1 VEPGI
6 KGGNFTLSPSVEAS
20 NFQHKGEVLNSLEA
34 GAKWS
39 NTPGTVR
46 LNATVYHYIYK
57 NYQAFALINNI
68 PQVVNSD
75 ATATGAELE
84 AFLRP
89 APHFNVNLGATWE
102 TSKVDQVRTTG
113 SQYLSVLVPGAPPRT
128 IASIRARAITCALI
142 RKSR

>member
-1 VEPGI
+1 
-6 KGGNFTLSPSVEAS
+6 
-20 NFQHKGEVLNSLEA
+20 VLNSLEA